1 MTKSSQ
7 QLGLRIKE
15 LRESRKWTQRECGM
29 YLGLND
35 TFLAAIESGRK
46 NVTLATVEKIA
57 DGFDITLEEL
67 FKGL

>member
-1 MTKSSQ
+1 
-7 QLGLRIKE
+7 
-15 LRESRKWTQRECGM
+15 M